1 MRIFS
6 RRAIILLP
14 WRLIFLLGVATGC
27 AMSILGLAMRFYDS
41 IPAGVP
47 AAWFGVAFF
56 SAMGVTAGRIGWMLV
71 LEGVF
76 WIAALSALGVRNHW
90 GWWST
95 AAAGMISMIFFPGG
109 TLAGIV
115 VLAALIIRLTRA
127 SAARRTAKAHGPSS
141 PAGP

>member
-6 RRAIILLP
+6 RRAILLLP
-14 WRLIFLLGVATGC
+14 WRVIFAFGVVTGW
-27 AMSILGLAMRFYDS
+27 AMCVLGLAMRLQDS
-41 IPAGVP
+41 IPADGS

-56 SAMGVTAGRIGWMLV
+56 AAMGVPAGRIGWMLV
-71 LEGVF
+71 LEGAF
-76 WIAALSALGVRNHW
+76 WIAALSAIGVRNHW

-95 AAAGMISMIFFPGG
+95 AAAGMISVVFFPGG

-127 SAARRTAKAHGPSS
+127 GAARRAAKAGGPAASAAR
-141 PAGP
+141 